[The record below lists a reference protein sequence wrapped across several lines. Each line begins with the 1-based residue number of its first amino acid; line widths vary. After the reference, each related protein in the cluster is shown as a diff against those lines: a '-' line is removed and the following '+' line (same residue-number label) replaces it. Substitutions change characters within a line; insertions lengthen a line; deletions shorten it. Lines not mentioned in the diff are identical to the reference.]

1 MQPATGSFR
10 IFHIALTNISLGLL
24 GGEKLW
30 AGDVVLAAPLI
41 ARQITIQVLSHS
53 LISHRDGK
61 SRVAN
66 FSASM
71 LLLIIITF

>member
-10 IFHIALTNISLGLL
+10 IFRIALTNISLGLL

-41 ARQITIQVLSHS
+41 ARQITIQVFRICQALIGMGS
-53 LISHRDGK
+53 LELQIL
-61 SRVAN
+61 VQAC
-66 FSASM
+66 FC
-71 LLLIIITF
+71 